1 MELRPSDVGAA
12 FSDQLV
18 TASGTYELHAGS
30 GASFGPSRKLPCG
43 QAPTVCSA
51 GPESG
56 WIPPTSFYA
65 QLVACCEADVILE

>member
-43 QAPTVCSA
+43 QAPTRQLGSCRTAPVY
-51 GPESG
+51 
-56 WIPPTSFYA
+56 PTVNRDLSPA
-65 QLVACCEADVILE
+65 A